1 MCTDCVNYVHNF
13 LTILY
18 ILQEECDKILQAAE
32 VGNVDVITAMFKDG
46 LHMDVIVDDEVYT

>member
-1 MCTDCVNYVHNF
+1 MCTDCVNYVHSV

-46 LHMDVIVDDEVYT
+46 LYVDAIVQDKVCT